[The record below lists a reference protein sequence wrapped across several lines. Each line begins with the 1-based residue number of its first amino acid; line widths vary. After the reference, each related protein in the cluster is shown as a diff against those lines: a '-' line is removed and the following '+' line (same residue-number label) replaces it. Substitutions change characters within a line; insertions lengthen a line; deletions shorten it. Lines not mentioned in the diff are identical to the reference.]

1 MNNIS
6 DLAKGRLVV
15 VTGASRG
22 LGFAIT
28 EALSNQGWSV
38 VGAARTCSDALQ
50 SLVDQRN
57 GRVQYRHL
65 DLANVRSLHSFC
77 STLVSELG
85 EPYGL
90 VNNASVAHTGILGTQ
105 HESEIESMISINI
118 TGTIILTKYLSRSML
133 RSRHGRIIN
142 ISSIV
147 AESGS
152 SGMSVYAAT
161 KAAMNGFTRNLARE
175 LGRCNITV
183 NAIAPG
189 YMATDMSS
197 GINDGQLNQI
207 ARRSALKR
215 LTSVNDVAAAVSYLL
230 GDSAAS
236 TTGTILT
243 IDAGA
248 TA

>member
-6 DLAKGRLVV
+6 DFAKGRVVV

-22 LGFAIT
+22 LGLAIAEVLFT
-28 EALSNQGWSV
+28 QGWSV
-38 VGAARTCSDALQ
+38 VGAARSCGVGLQ
-50 SLVDQRN
+50 DLISQSN

-65 DLANVRSLHSFC
+65 DLSNVRSLHSFC
-77 STLVSELG
+77 STLVSDFG

-90 VNNASVAHTGILGTQ
+90 VNNASIAHANVLGTQ
-105 HESEIESMISINI
+105 HESEIESMVAINV
-118 TGTIILTKYLSRSML
+118 TATIILTKYLSRSML
-133 RSRHGRIIN
+133 RRQQGRIIN

-147 AESGS
+147 AESGA

-161 KAAMNGFTRNLARE
+161 KAAMNGFTRSLARE

-183 NAIAPG
+183 NSIAPG
-189 YMATDMSS
+189 YMATDMST
-197 GINDGQLNQI
+197 GIGDVQMRQI

-215 LTSVNDVAAAVSYLL
+215 LTGVKDVAAAVSYLL
-230 GDSAAS
+230 SDSAAS
-236 TTGTILT
+236 TTGAILT